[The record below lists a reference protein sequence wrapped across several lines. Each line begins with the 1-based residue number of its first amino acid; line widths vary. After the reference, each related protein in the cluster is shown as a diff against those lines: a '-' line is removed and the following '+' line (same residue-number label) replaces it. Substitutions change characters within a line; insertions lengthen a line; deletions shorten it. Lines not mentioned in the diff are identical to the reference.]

1 LYTNNHNLK
10 IKKHGF
16 NKSMQVFD
24 LINRVKSDEK
34 KEKRNTI
41 LIAAGAVSAL
51 LVSGIIIS
59 L

>member
-1 LYTNNHNLK
+1 
-10 IKKHGF
+10 
-16 NKSMQVFD
+16 MQVFD